1 MHNYISALIYYGG
14 VTMRKYEDKYVI
26 KRNYSSIP
34 SKMNVTENVIR
45 QSVIHCYDT
54 LDMIDQNLTQ
64 RGACKLSGLVEL
76 ANLSSIVGNLLG
88 AGFAEN
94 SNNCYIRNRP
104 HTYPDLISVNNAL
117 PGIEIKT
124 ALLKNSPKGHQPK
137 PGYYLTYRYCLTDEN
152 GHRISGTENSWDT
165 VTIWEIKFGYLEAE
179 DFSCSNTDRDS
190 GKTAVIK
197 TTSFNKMALLYLDT
211 ELIPYRHSIQK
222 PYNGY
227 N

>member
-1 MHNYISALIYYGG
+1 MRTFEEKYLIE
-14 VTMRKYEDKYVI
+14 RNFNFDPNI
-26 KRNYSSIP
+26 KLTKDMLRGSI
-34 SKMNVTENVIR
+34 
-45 QSVIHCYDT
+45 IHCYET

-64 RGACKLSGLVEL
+64 RHACKISGLVEL

-88 AGFAEN
+88 AGCAEF
-94 SNNCYIRNRP
+94 SSGHYYRNRP
-104 HTYPDLISVNNAL
+104 HTYPDLLSTSNDL

-152 GHRISGTENSWDT
+152 GHRIAGSEDTWDT
-165 VTIWEIKFGYLEAE
+165 VTIWEVKFGFLSTT
-179 DFSCSNTDRDS
+179 DFSCSNTAGDS

-197 TTSFNKMALLYLDT
+197 TASLNKMPLLYFDS
-211 ELIPYRHSIQK
+211 ELVPYRHSIIK

>member
-1 MHNYISALIYYGG
+1 
-14 VTMRKYEDKYVI
+14 MRKFNANYLI
-26 KRNYSSIP
+26 KHNFNFDSCIKLDEELIRGSI
-34 SKMNVTENVIR
+34 
-45 QSVIHCYDT
+45 IHCYET
-54 LDMIDQNLTQ
+54 LDMIDQNLVS
-64 RGACKLSGLVEL
+64 RNSPKMSGLVEL

-88 AGFAEN
+88 AGCAEHSHGN
-94 SNNCYIRNRP
+94 YYRNKP
-104 HTYPDLISVNNAL
+104 HTYPDLVATKEDL

-152 GHRISGTENSWDT
+152 GKRIAGHEDEWDT
-165 VTIWEIKFGYLEAE
+165 VTIWEIKFGYLNAE
-179 DFSCSNTDRDS
+179 DFSCSNTAGDS

-197 TTSFNKMALLYLDT
+197 TTALNKMPLLYFDPDLV
-211 ELIPYRHSIQK
+211 PYRHTQTK

>member
-1 MHNYISALIYYGG
+1 
-14 VTMRKYEDKYVI
+14 MRKFENKYLI
-26 KRNYSSIP
+26 KRNF
-34 SKMNVTENVIR
+34 KFETNELKVTENIIR
-45 QSVIHCYDT
+45 ESVMHCYDT
-54 LDMIDQNLTQ
+54 LDMIDQNLVSKNSQ
-64 RGACKLSGLVEL
+64 KMSSLVEL

-88 AGFAEN
+88 AGFADN
-94 SNNCYIRNRP
+94 SNGFYFRNKP
-104 HTYPDLISVNNAL
+104 HTYPDLLASNKNY

-152 GHRISGTENSWDT
+152 GSRNIGEEEFWDT
-165 VTIWEIKFGYLEAE
+165 VTIWEIKFGYLNSE
-179 DFSCSNTDRDS
+179 DFSCSNTAGDS

-197 TTSFNKMALLYLDT
+197 TSSLNKMPLLYLD
-211 ELIPYRHSIQK
+211 EKLIPYRHSPSK